1 MFEIFWYYGN
11 YITLIKIPSPI
22 GKRGSGM
29 AGKLEQGLVQIY
41 TGEGK
46 GKTTAA
52 LGLALRALG
61 RNLKVYML
69 QFLKGEDTGELH
81 AGRLFGDNFVIEQ
94 TGLKGFIHRGKI
106 DPADAHRAREALQEA
121 KEILSRG
128 EYDLVI
134 LDEINVA
141 LYFELISVHEVVQV
155 LAARA
160 PHVEVVLT
168 GRYAPPELV
177 EMADLVTEMKNI
189 KHYYQAG
196 VSAREGIES

>member
-1 MFEIFWYYGN
+1 
-11 YITLIKIPSPI
+11 
-22 GKRGSGM
+22 M

-106 DPADAHRAREALQEA
+106 DPADAHRARVALQAA
-121 KEILSRG
+121 KKILSG
-128 EYDLVI
+128 GKYDLVI

-177 EMADLVTEMKNI
+177 EMADLVTEMQNI

>member
-1 MFEIFWYYGN
+1 
-11 YITLIKIPSPI
+11 
-22 GKRGSGM
+22 M

-106 DPADAHRAREALQEA
+106 NPADAHRAREALQAA
-121 KEILSRG
+121 KKILSGG

-141 LYFELISVHEVVQV
+141 LYFELISIHEVVQV

>member
-1 MFEIFWYYGN
+1 
-11 YITLIKIPSPI
+11 
-22 GKRGSGM
+22 M

-81 AGRLFGDNFVIEQ
+81 AGRLFGDKFVIEQ
-94 TGLKGFIHRGKI
+94 TGLKGFIRRGKI
-106 DPADAHRAREALQEA
+106 DPADVHQAREALKTA
-121 KEILSRG
+121 KEIVSRG
-128 EYDLVI
+128 DYDLVI

-155 LAARA
+155 LEARA

-168 GRYAPPELV
+168 GRYAPPELI

-189 KHYYQAG
+189 KHYFHSG
-196 VSAREGIES
+196 VPAREGIES

>member
-1 MFEIFWYYGN
+1 
-11 YITLIKIPSPI
+11 
-22 GKRGSGM
+22 M

-94 TGLKGFIHRGKI
+94 TGLKGFIHRGKV
-106 DPADAHRAREALQEA
+106 DPADAHRAREALKEA

-155 LAARA
+155 LEARA

>member
-1 MFEIFWYYGN
+1 
-11 YITLIKIPSPI
+11 
-22 GKRGSGM
+22 M

-61 RNLKVYML
+61 RGLNVFML

-81 AGRLFGDNFVIEQ
+81 AGRLFGDKFVIRQ
-94 TGLKGFIHRGKI
+94 TGLKGFIRRGKV
-106 DPADAHRAREALQEA
+106 DPADVHQAKEALKVA
-121 KEILSRG
+121 GDILSRG

-141 LYFELISVHEVVQV
+141 LYFELISLNEVVQ
-155 LAARA
+155 LLKGRA
-160 PHVEVVLT
+160 LHVEVVLT
-168 GRYAPPELV
+168 GRYAPPELI

-189 KHYYQAG
+189 KHYYHAG
-196 VSAREGIES
+196 VAAREGIES

>member
-1 MFEIFWYYGN
+1 
-11 YITLIKIPSPI
+11 
-22 GKRGSGM
+22 M
-29 AGKLEQGLVQIY
+29 AERLEQGLVQIY

-61 RNLKVYML
+61 RDLKVYML

-81 AGRLFGDNFVIEQ
+81 AGRLFGDKFVIQQ
-94 TGLKGFIHRGKI
+94 TGLKGFIHRGKL
-106 DPADAHRAREALQEA
+106 DPTDIHLAKEALKRARE
-121 KEILSRG
+121 ILSQG
-128 EYDLVI
+128 DYDLVI
-134 LDEINVA
+134 LDEIMVA
-141 LYFELISVHEVVQV
+141 LYFELISLHEVIRV
-155 LAARA
+155 LEAKA

-196 VSAREGIES
+196 IPARKGIES

>member
-1 MFEIFWYYGN
+1 M
-11 YITLIKIPSPI
+11 TK
-22 GKRGSGM
+22 
-29 AGKLEQGLVQIY
+29 KLEQGLVQIY

-61 RNLKVYML
+61 RDLKVYML

-81 AGRLFGDNFVIEQ
+81 AGRLFGDQFIIQQ
-94 TGLKGFIHRGKI
+94 TGLKGFIHRGKV
-106 DPADAHRAREALQEA
+106 DPADVHQAKEALKKAREIVSQ
-121 KEILSRG
+121 G

-134 LDEINVA
+134 LDEIIVA
-141 LYFELISVHEVVQV
+141 LYFELISLHEIVQV
-155 LAARA
+155 LKEKA

-168 GRYAPPELV
+168 GRYAPPELIDL
-177 EMADLVTEMKNI
+177 ADLVTEMKNI

-196 VSAREGIES
+196 VPARKGIES

>member
-1 MFEIFWYYGN
+1 
-11 YITLIKIPSPI
+11 
-22 GKRGSGM
+22 M

-61 RNLKVYML
+61 RGLKVFML

-81 AGRLFGDNFVIEQ
+81 AGRLFGDHFVIQQ
-94 TGLKGFIHRGKI
+94 TGLKGFIHRGKV
-106 DPADAHRAREALQEA
+106 DPADVHQAKEALKLA
-121 KEILSRG
+121 REILSRG
-128 EYDLVI
+128 DYDLVI

-141 LYFELISVHEVVQV
+141 LYFELISVHEVAEV
-155 LAARA
+155 LKARA
-160 PHVEVVLT
+160 PQVEVVLT
-168 GRYAPPELV
+168 GRYAPPELI

-189 KHYYQAG
+189 KHYYHAG
-196 VSAREGIES
+196 VPAREGIES

>member
-1 MFEIFWYYGN
+1 MF
-11 YITLIKIPSPI
+11 
-22 GKRGSGM
+22 GSGHNEEGMGM

-61 RNLKVYML
+61 RGLKVFML

-81 AGRLFGDNFVIEQ
+81 SGRLFGDKFVIQQ
-94 TGLKGFIHRGKI
+94 TGLKGFIHRGKVE
-106 DPADAHRAREALQEA
+106 PADVHRAKEALQA
-121 KEILSRG
+121 AQEILSRG
-128 EYDLVI
+128 DYDLVI

-141 LYFELISVHEVVQV
+141 LYFELISLHEVIQ
-155 LAARA
+155 LLEGRD

-168 GRYAPPELV
+168 GRYAPPELI

-196 VSAREGIES
+196 VPAREGIES

>member
-1 MFEIFWYYGN
+1 
-11 YITLIKIPSPI
+11 
-22 GKRGSGM
+22 M
-29 AGKLEQGLVQIY
+29 AGKLERGLIQIY

-61 RNLKVYML
+61 RDLKVYML

-81 AGRLFGDNFVIEQ
+81 AGRLFGDKFVIAQ
-94 TGLKGFIHRGKI
+94 TGLKGFIRRGKI
-106 DPADAHRAREALQEA
+106 DPADAHQAKEALKTAQ
-121 KEILSRG
+121 KIVSRG
-128 EYDLVI
+128 DYDLVI

-155 LAARA
+155 LEARA

-168 GRYAPPELV
+168 GRYAPPELI

-189 KHYYQAG
+189 KHYYHSG
-196 VSAREGIES
+196 VPAREGIES

>member
-1 MFEIFWYYGN
+1 
-11 YITLIKIPSPI
+11 
-22 GKRGSGM
+22 M
-29 AGKLEQGLVQIY
+29 AGKLEQGLIQIY

-61 RNLKVYML
+61 RGLTVFML

-81 AGRLFGDNFVIEQ
+81 AGRLFGDKFIIQQ
-94 TGLKGFIHRGKI
+94 TGLKGFIHRGKM
-106 DPADAHRAREALQEA
+106 DPADVLRAKEGLKTARE
-121 KEILSRG
+121 ILRRG
-128 EYDLVI
+128 NYDLVI

-141 LYFELISVHEVVQV
+141 LYFELLSLHEVAEVIR
-155 LAARA
+155 ARA

-168 GRYAPPELV
+168 GRYAPPELI

-189 KHYYQAG
+189 KHYYHAG
-196 VSAREGIES
+196 VPAREGIES